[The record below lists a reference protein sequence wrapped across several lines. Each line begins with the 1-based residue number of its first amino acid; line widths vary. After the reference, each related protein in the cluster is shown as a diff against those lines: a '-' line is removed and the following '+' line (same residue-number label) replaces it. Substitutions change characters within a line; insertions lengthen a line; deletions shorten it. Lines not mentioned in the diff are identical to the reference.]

1 MESINSIR
9 FNKEIYNYR
18 EVNTKFGCVTIAS
31 QELNDALLDD
41 DCRFVS
47 VQAEKIDEMI
57 FFYVPPEI
65 FSANEKSISKFLEH
79 NIL

>member
-1 MESINSIR
+1 MKSINSVR
-9 FNKEIYNYR
+9 FNNQIYNYR

-31 QELNDALLDD
+31 EELNDALFDD
-41 DCRFVS
+41 DCRFVNDH
-47 VQAEKIDEMI
+47 AEKIDEMI

-65 FSANEKSISKFLEH
+65 FSATEKSISKYLVH